1 MNFLNE
7 GTFVGVGAVKD
18 AIIDPEFK
26 ALKADAKTAALKTL
40 KLGGSVTTE
49 DEEAD
54 IGYGK
59 DPRTGKFKSMSSN
72 DAIKHFLA
80 QVKQGVEDEGDEW
93 PTLKEDLDKFIRK
106 AGKSIRK
113 AGGAEY
119 KTPFTDLV
127 DDIEDFVEK
136 DKDKDLDGDG
146 DVDGDDDLDKFTKS
160 LTDMHTWPQK
170 KFDNFIKK
178 LGRKGYDKSEIKK
191 YQQKR
196 KDYQAKIASDA
207 AKKKEKKDPIKEI
220 VKKCL
225 NRGMIK
231 ENISKVVKKYLAEVK
246 LLNESWMSSSD
257 GSKYKLA
264 TEKKALGNLFHPNS
278 DNTAYVYN
286 REHLSNLIKAI
297 GYPDYEEVTSE
308 FINIFAPAD
317 EDELRILRNQEGNP
331 ELQPN
336 DLTIG
341 MYIRHIKNEFSNKN
355 YPSIHKQSI

>member
-18 AIIDPEFK
+18 AMIDPEFK

-54 IGYGK
+54 IGYGI
-59 DPRTGKFKSMSSN
+59 DPETGKFKSMSSN

-93 PTLKEDLDKFIRK
+93 PTLKEDLADKAAKFIRK
-106 AGKSIRK
+106 AG
-113 AGGAEY
+113 GVQY
-119 KTPFTDLV
+119 KTPFTDFAK
-127 DDIEDFVEK
+127 DIEDFVKK

-160 LTDMHTWPQK
+160 LTDMHTWPQE

-196 KDYQAKIASDA
+196 KDYQAKKASDA
-207 AKKKEKKDPIKEI
+207 AEKKEKKDPIKKDPIKEI

-246 LLNESWMSSSD
+246 
-257 GSKYKLA
+257 K
-264 TEKKALGNLFHPNS
+264 
-278 DNTAYVYN
+278 
-286 REHLSNLIKAI
+286 
-297 GYPDYEEVTSE
+297 
-308 FINIFAPAD
+308 
-317 EDELRILRNQEGNP
+317 
-331 ELQPN
+331 
-336 DLTIG
+336 
-341 MYIRHIKNEFSNKN
+341 
-355 YPSIHKQSI
+355 

>member
-1 MNFLNE
+1 MSFLSEARIISILNE
-7 GTFVGVGAVKD
+7 EGVTYNVEKGGEVPSDVEPGDTVNVSEDGVDEGKLKNALTGIALFTALIAGNN
-18 AIIDPEFK
+18 AITNSNPQMK
-26 ALKADAKTAALKTL
+26 SLKAAYEQAKDSGDKVKMKELKDKITKQTIFL
-40 KLGGSVTTE
+40 
-49 DEEAD
+49 D
-54 IGYGK
+54 
-59 DPRTGKFKSMSSN
+59 TGK
-72 DAIKHFLA
+72 
-80 QVKQGVEDEGDEW
+80 GE
-93 PTLKEDLDKFIRK
+93 
-106 AGKSIRK
+106 
-113 AGGAEY
+113 
-119 KTPFTDLV
+119 
-127 DDIEDFVEK
+127 
-136 DKDKDLDGDG
+136 
-146 DVDGDDDLDKFTKS
+146 
-160 LTDMHTWPQK
+160 PQ
-170 KFDNFIKK
+170 
-178 LGRKGYDKSEIKK
+178 S
-191 YQQKR
+191 
-196 KDYQAKIASDA
+196 
-207 AKKKEKKDPIKEI
+207 IKEI

-355 YPSIHKQSI
+355 YPSTIGKQSI